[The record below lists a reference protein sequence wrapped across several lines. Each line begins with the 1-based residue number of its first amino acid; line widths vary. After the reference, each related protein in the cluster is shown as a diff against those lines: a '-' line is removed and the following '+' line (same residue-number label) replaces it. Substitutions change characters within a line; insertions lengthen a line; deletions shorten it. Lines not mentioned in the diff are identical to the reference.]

1 MIEFLVP
8 VYLAAT
14 SRLHGSNSPTPK
26 ILEAALYAAPYA
38 VLVYI
43 VSGNLYLL
51 VAALCAVSAA
61 KNIGTRE
68 GFRGYTSDNWLSKV
82 SSFLTE
88 KLGKERNSEF
98 GDAVYNGLKGSLITA
113 FPAAC
118 LAFYKPE
125 LAAAIFVA
133 GAIGYPISYY
143 VSYYIRQA
151 LPDRYKPSS
160 YTVIAEAM
168 SGFLS
173 GLGFLF

>member
-1 MIEFLVP
+1 MIEYCIPF
-8 VYLAAT
+8 YLAAT

-26 ILEAALYAAPYA
+26 ILEAFLYAAPYGYYSWQYA
-38 VLVYI
+38 GVLAGI
-43 VSGNLYLL
+43 LSISL
-51 VAALCAVSAA
+51 AAAA

-68 GFRGYTSDNWLSKV
+68 GFRGYTSDNWLSRV

-88 KLGKERNSEF
+88 KLGRERNSEF

-113 FPAAC
+113 CPAVS
-118 LAFYKPE
+118 LAIYKPE
-125 LAAAIFVA
+125 LAAAIFVS
-133 GAIGYPISYY
+133 GAIGYPLGYY

-160 YTVIAEAM
+160 YTVIGERM

-173 GLGFLF
+173 GLGFLIR